1 MAGSKAQVIQWI
13 VDTRNLWPEVTKPAQ
28 LETVAPEYLAIL
40 TPEEKKGVLKYFF
53 VRDAKMAL
61 ASHFLKH
68 YVLSKTLGLPW
79 AATHITRDAHGKP
92 VHTSPDGSRPV
103 EFNVSHQNGVVA
115 LAAVAGWDGPGA
127 VDVGVDVV
135 CVAERADRDH
145 KMIAAE
151 GWARFVDM
159 HADVFGRSE
168 TADLKAVPPLSG
180 QPRAA
185 TDAHLR
191 RFYALW
197 CLREAYVKMTGEALL
212 APWLHQLEFQDVRA
226 PEPLPALPELVQSAA
241 DPPQSLIRDHEVL
254 FQGRRVDDANICLR
268 SLGADYMTATAVR
281 TPASREDALGWE
293 LGPFETLE
301 LSTILKHATF

>member
-1 MAGSKAQVIQWI
+1 M
-13 VDTRNLWPEVTKPAQ
+13 
-28 LETVAPEYLAIL
+28 
-40 TPEEKKGVLKYFF
+40 LKYFF

-79 AATHITRDAHGKP
+79 SATHLTRDAHGKP

-115 LAAVAGWDGPGA
+115 LAAVAGWDGPGP

-135 CVAERADRDH
+135 CVGERADRDH

-168 TADLKAVPPLSG
+168 TADLKAVSPPLSG
-180 QPRAA
+180 RAA

-212 APWLHQLEFQDVRA
+212 APWLHQLEFQAVRA
-226 PEPLPALPELVQSAA
+226 PEPLPASAELVQSAA
-241 DPPQSLIRDHEVL
+241 DPPQALIRDHEVL

-281 TPASREDALGWE
+281 TPASKEDALGWE